1 LRSKLENW
9 TGAKK
14 AGKKIRDVEEGLQK
28 SEGKERKLAQK
39 IFWIVINKAD
49 ILDQEFSVE
58 NDVESLDS
66 KQALSVFEIR
76 RTSTSCSTYKMRHD
90 PNHK

>member
-1 LRSKLENW
+1 LRSKLRNW

-14 AGKKIRDVEEGLQK
+14 AGEKICDVEEGLQK
-28 SEGKERKLAQK
+28 SEGKEHKLAQK

-58 NDVESLDS
+58 DDVESLDS
-66 KQALSVFEIR
+66 K
-76 RTSTSCSTYKMRHD
+76 
-90 PNHK
+90 